1 MLVYTIVED
10 LRDIRKQLRLAMNG
24 VISTSMRQKGMNYKL
39 IFGVPIPEIKH
50 IAASHEPDAELA
62 RALWKEDVREM
73 KILATLLFP
82 AGSMTQEEALAWMRE
97 IPYPEIAEQCCNN
110 LFPTVEQPD
119 QLALKFLAD
128 KKSPFGRMC
137 GFLLW
142 AQLFKKNLAVEKSR
156 VEAFLAEC
164 TCTMHP
170 DVEAG
175 ATESSWQ
182 EKQAAVQALKFFG
195 RLSPVNAQDALSV
208 IAEDGQPETEELK
221 AYYDDLQFE
230 FAYYEE
236 K

>member
-1 MLVYTIVED
+1 
-10 LRDIRKQLRLAMNG
+10 MNG
-24 VISTSMRQKGMNYKL
+24 VISTSMRQRGMNYKL

-50 IAASHEPDAELA
+50 IAAAHEPDAELA

-142 AQLFKKNLAVEKSR
+142 TQLFKKNLAVEKSR

-195 RLSPVNAQDALSV
+195 RLSPANAQDAL
-208 IAEDGQPETEELK
+208 
-221 AYYDDLQFE
+221 
-230 FAYYEE
+230 
-236 K
+236 

>member
-1 MLVYTIVED
+1 
-10 LRDIRKQLRLAMNG
+10 MNG

-50 IAASHEPDAELA
+50 IAAAHEPDVELA

-175 ATESSWQ
+175 ATASSWQ

-195 RLSPVNAQDALSV
+195 RLSPANAQDTLSV
-208 IAEDGQPETEELK
+208 IAEDGQPKTEELK

>member
-1 MLVYTIVED
+1 MED

-50 IAASHEPDAELA
+50 IAAAHEPDAELA

-156 VEAFLAEC
+156 VEAFLVEC

-195 RLSPVNAQDALSV
+195 RLSPTNAQDALSV
-208 IAEDGQPETEELK
+208 ISEDGQPETEELK

>member
-1 MLVYTIVED
+1 
-10 LRDIRKQLRLAMNG
+10 MNG

-50 IAASHEPDAELA
+50 IAAAHEPDAELA

-110 LFPTVEQPD
+110 LFPTVERPD

-164 TCTMHP
+164 TCTIHP

-175 ATESSWQ
+175 ATASSWQ

>member
-1 MLVYTIVED
+1 
-10 LRDIRKQLRLAMNG
+10 MNG

-50 IAASHEPDAELA
+50 IAAAHEPDAELA

-142 AQLFKKNLAVEKSR
+142 AQLFKKNLEVEKSR
-156 VEAFLAEC
+156 VEAFLVEC

-175 ATESSWQ
+175 ATASSWQ

-195 RLSPVNAQDALSV
+195 RLSPANAQDALSV
-208 IAEDGQPETEELK
+208 IAEDRQPETEELK

>member
-1 MLVYTIVED
+1 
-10 LRDIRKQLRLAMNG
+10 MNG

-50 IAASHEPDAELA
+50 IAAAHEPDAELA

-164 TCTMHP
+164 TCTIHP

-175 ATESSWQ
+175 ATASSWQ

-195 RLSPVNAQDALSV
+195 RLSPINAQNALSV
-208 IAEDGQPETEELK
+208 IAEDGQPKTEELK

>member
-1 MLVYTIVED
+1 
-10 LRDIRKQLRLAMNG
+10 MNG

-50 IAASHEPDAELA
+50 IAAAHEPDAELA

-156 VEAFLAEC
+156 VEAFLAES

-175 ATESSWQ
+175 ATASSWQ

-195 RLSPVNAQDALSV
+195 RLSPINAQNALSV

-221 AYYDDLQFE
+221 AYYEDLQFE

>member
-1 MLVYTIVED
+1 
-10 LRDIRKQLRLAMNG
+10 MNG

-50 IAASHEPDAELA
+50 IAAAHEPDAELA

-170 DVEAG
+170 DVEVGVTA
-175 ATESSWQ
+175 SSWQ

-208 IAEDGQPETEELK
+208 ISEDGQPETEGLK

>member
-1 MLVYTIVED
+1 
-10 LRDIRKQLRLAMNG
+10 MNG

-50 IAASHEPDAELA
+50 MAAAHEPDAELA
-62 RALWKEDVREM
+62 RTLWKEDVREM

-164 TCTMHP
+164 TCTIHP

-195 RLSPVNAQDALSV
+195 RLSPANAQDALSV

>member
-1 MLVYTIVED
+1 
-10 LRDIRKQLRLAMNG
+10 MNG

-50 IAASHEPDAELA
+50 IAAAHEPDAELA

-175 ATESSWQ
+175 ATASSWQ

-195 RLSPVNAQDALSV
+195 RLSTVNAQDALSV
-208 IAEDGQPETEELK
+208 IAEDGQPETEGLK

>member
-1 MLVYTIVED
+1 
-10 LRDIRKQLRLAMNG
+10 MNG

-50 IAASHEPDAELA
+50 IAAAHEPDAELA

-110 LFPTVEQPD
+110 LFPTIEQPD

-156 VEAFLAEC
+156 VEAFLVEC

-182 EKQAAVQALKFFG
+182 EKQVAVQALKFFG
-195 RLSPVNAQDALSV
+195 RLSPANAQDALSV
-208 IAEDGQPETEELK
+208 ISEDGQPETEELK

>member
-1 MLVYTIVED
+1 
-10 LRDIRKQLRLAMNG
+10 
-24 VISTSMRQKGMNYKL
+24 MRQKGMNYKL

-50 IAASHEPDAELA
+50 IAAAHEPDAELA

-164 TCTMHP
+164 TCTIHP

-175 ATESSWQ
+175 ATASSWQ

>member
-1 MLVYTIVED
+1 MED

-50 IAASHEPDAELA
+50 IAAAHEPDAELA

-164 TCTMHP
+164 TCTIHP

-175 ATESSWQ
+175 ATASSWQ

-195 RLSPVNAQDALSV
+195 RLSPANAQDALSV

>member
-1 MLVYTIVED
+1 
-10 LRDIRKQLRLAMNG
+10 MNG
-24 VISTSMRQKGMNYKL
+24 VISTSMRQRGMNYKL

-142 AQLFKKNLAVEKSR
+142 TQLFKKNLAVEKSR

-195 RLSPVNAQDALSV
+195 RLSPANAQDALSV

>member
-1 MLVYTIVED
+1 
-10 LRDIRKQLRLAMNG
+10 MNG

-50 IAASHEPDAELA
+50 IAAAHEPDAELA

-142 AQLFKKNLAVEKSR
+142 AQLFKKNLAVEKNR

-164 TCTMHP
+164 TCTIHP

-175 ATESSWQ
+175 ATASSWQ

-195 RLSPVNAQDALSV
+195 RLSLVNAQDALSV
-208 IAEDGQPETEELK
+208 IAEDGQPKTEELK

>member
-1 MLVYTIVED
+1 
-10 LRDIRKQLRLAMNG
+10 
-24 VISTSMRQKGMNYKL
+24 
-39 IFGVPIPEIKH
+39 
-50 IAASHEPDAELA
+50 
-62 RALWKEDVREM
+62 
-73 KILATLLFP
+73 
-82 AGSMTQEEALAWMRE
+82 
-97 IPYPEIAEQCCNN
+97 
-110 LFPTVEQPD
+110 
-119 QLALKFLAD
+119 
-128 KKSPFGRMC
+128 MC

-142 AQLFKKNLAVEKSR
+142 TQLFKKNLAVEKSR
-156 VEAFLAEC
+156 VEAFLVEC

-170 DVEAG
+170 DVEVG

-195 RLSPVNAQDALSV
+195 RLSPANAQDALSV

>member
-1 MLVYTIVED
+1 
-10 LRDIRKQLRLAMNG
+10 MNG

-39 IFGVPIPEIKH
+39 IFGVPFPEIKH

-142 AQLFKKNLAVEKSR
+142 TQLFKKNLAVEKSR
-156 VEAFLAEC
+156 VEAFLVEC

>member
-1 MLVYTIVED
+1 
-10 LRDIRKQLRLAMNG
+10 MNG

-50 IAASHEPDAELA
+50 IAAAHEPDAELA

-73 KILATLLFP
+73 KILATLLFQ

-164 TCTMHP
+164 TCTIHP

-175 ATESSWQ
+175 ATASSWQ

>member
-1 MLVYTIVED
+1 
-10 LRDIRKQLRLAMNG
+10 MNG

-50 IAASHEPDAELA
+50 IAAAHEPDAELA

-142 AQLFKKNLAVEKSR
+142 AQLFKKNLAVEMSR

-164 TCTMHP
+164 TCTIHP

-175 ATESSWQ
+175 ATASSWQ

-208 IAEDGQPETEELK
+208 ISEDGQPETEELK

>member
-1 MLVYTIVED
+1 
-10 LRDIRKQLRLAMNG
+10 MNG

-50 IAASHEPDAELA
+50 IAAAHEPDAELA

-156 VEAFLAEC
+156 VEAFLVEC

-170 DVEAG
+170 DVEAV

-195 RLSPVNAQDALSV
+195 RLSPANAQDALSV

>member
-1 MLVYTIVED
+1 
-10 LRDIRKQLRLAMNG
+10 MNG

-142 AQLFKKNLAVEKSR
+142 TQLFKKNLAVEKSR

-175 ATESSWQ
+175 AAASSWQ

-208 IAEDGQPETEELK
+208 IAEDGQPKTEELK

>member
-1 MLVYTIVED
+1 
-10 LRDIRKQLRLAMNG
+10 MNG

-50 IAASHEPDAELA
+50 IAAAHEPDVELA

-156 VEAFLAEC
+156 VEAFLVEC

-195 RLSPVNAQDALSV
+195 RLSLVNAQGALSV
-208 IAEDGQPETEELK
+208 IAEDGQPKTEELK

>member
-1 MLVYTIVED
+1 
-10 LRDIRKQLRLAMNG
+10 MNG

-50 IAASHEPDAELA
+50 IAAAHEPDAELA

-156 VEAFLAEC
+156 VEAFLVEC

>member
-1 MLVYTIVED
+1 
-10 LRDIRKQLRLAMNG
+10 MNG

-50 IAASHEPDAELA
+50 IAASHESDAELA
-62 RALWKEDVREM
+62 RAMWKEDVREM

-164 TCTMHP
+164 TCTIHP

-175 ATESSWQ
+175 AAASSWQ

-195 RLSPVNAQDALSV
+195 RLSPANAQDALSV

>member
-1 MLVYTIVED
+1 
-10 LRDIRKQLRLAMNG
+10 MNG

-156 VEAFLAEC
+156 VEAFLVEC

-175 ATESSWQ
+175 ATASSWQ

-195 RLSPVNAQDALSV
+195 RLSPANAQDTLSV
-208 IAEDGQPETEELK
+208 IAEDGQPKTEELK

>member
-1 MLVYTIVED
+1 
-10 LRDIRKQLRLAMNG
+10 MNG

-50 IAASHEPDAELA
+50 IAAAHEPDAELA

-142 AQLFKKNLAVEKSR
+142 AQLFKKNLAVEKNR

-164 TCTMHP
+164 TCTIHP

-175 ATESSWQ
+175 ATASSWQ

-195 RLSPVNAQDALSV
+195 RLSPANAQDALSV
-208 IAEDGQPETEELK
+208 ISEDGQPETEELK

>member
-1 MLVYTIVED
+1 
-10 LRDIRKQLRLAMNG
+10 MNG

-50 IAASHEPDAELA
+50 IAAAHEPDAELA

-208 IAEDGQPETEELK
+208 IAEDGQPKTEELK

>member
-1 MLVYTIVED
+1 
-10 LRDIRKQLRLAMNG
+10 MNG

-50 IAASHEPDAELA
+50 IAAAHEPDAELA

>member
-1 MLVYTIVED
+1 
-10 LRDIRKQLRLAMNG
+10 MNG

-39 IFGVPIPEIKH
+39 IFGVPFPEIKR
-50 IAASHEPDAELA
+50 IAATHEPDAELA
-62 RALWKEDVREM
+62 RAMWKEDVREM

-82 AGSMTQEEALAWMRE
+82 TGSMTQEEALAWMRE

-110 LFPTVEQPD
+110 LFPSVQQPD

-170 DVEAG
+170 DAEAG
-175 ATESSWQ
+175 AAESSWQ

-195 RLSPVNAQDALSV
+195 RLSPANAQDALSV
-208 IAEDGQPETEELK
+208 IAEDGQPETEELR

>member
-1 MLVYTIVED
+1 
-10 LRDIRKQLRLAMNG
+10 MNG

-39 IFGVPIPEIKH
+39 IFGVPFPEIKR
-50 IAASHEPDAELA
+50 IAATHEPDAELA
-62 RALWKEDVREM
+62 RAMWKEDVREM

-82 AGSMTQEEALAWMRE
+82 TGSMTQEEALAWMRE

-110 LFPTVEQPD
+110 LFPSVQQPD

-208 IAEDGQPETEELK
+208 IAEDGQPETDELK

>member
-1 MLVYTIVED
+1 
-10 LRDIRKQLRLAMNG
+10 MNG
-24 VISTSMRQKGMNYKL
+24 VISTSMRQRGMNYKL

-50 IAASHEPDAELA
+50 IAAAHEPDAELA

-142 AQLFKKNLAVEKSR
+142 TQLFKKNLAVDKSR

-195 RLSPVNAQDALSV
+195 RLSPANAQDALSV
-208 IAEDGQPETEELK
+208 IAEDGQPKTEELK

>member
-1 MLVYTIVED
+1 
-10 LRDIRKQLRLAMNG
+10 MNG

-50 IAASHEPDAELA
+50 IAASHESDAELA

-82 AGSMTQEEALAWMRE
+82 VGSMTQEEALAWMRE

-156 VEAFLAEC
+156 VEAFLVEC

-195 RLSPVNAQDALSV
+195 RLSPANAQDALSV

>member
-1 MLVYTIVED
+1 
-10 LRDIRKQLRLAMNG
+10 MNG

-50 IAASHEPDAELA
+50 IAAAHEPDAELA

-128 KKSPFGRMC
+128 KKSPFGRRC

-156 VEAFLAEC
+156 VEAFLVEC

-182 EKQAAVQALKFFG
+182 EKQVAVQALKFFG
-195 RLSPVNAQDALSV
+195 RLSPANAQDALSV
-208 IAEDGQPETEELK
+208 ISEDGQPETEELK

>member
-1 MLVYTIVED
+1 
-10 LRDIRKQLRLAMNG
+10 MNG

-50 IAASHEPDAELA
+50 IAAAHEPDAELA

-82 AGSMTQEEALAWMRE
+82 ASSMTQEEALAWMRE

-110 LFPTVEQPD
+110 LFPKVEQPD

-128 KKSPFGRMC
+128 KKSPFGRIC

-164 TCTMHP
+164 TCTMYP

-195 RLSPVNAQDALSV
+195 RLSPINAQDALSV
-208 IAEDGQPETEELK
+208 IAEDGQPKTEELK

-230 FAYYEE
+230 FAYE
-236 K
+236 KVK

>member
-1 MLVYTIVED
+1 VED

-24 VISTSMRQKGMNYKL
+24 VISTSMRQRGMNYKL

-50 IAASHEPDAELA
+50 IAAAHEPDAELA

-142 AQLFKKNLAVEKSR
+142 TQLFKKNLAVEKSR

-195 RLSPVNAQDALSV
+195 RLSPANAQDALSV

>member
-1 MLVYTIVED
+1 
-10 LRDIRKQLRLAMNG
+10 MNG

-50 IAASHEPDAELA
+50 IAAAHEPDAELA

-164 TCTMHP
+164 TCTIHP

-175 ATESSWQ
+175 ATASSWQ

-195 RLSPVNAQDALSV
+195 RLSPVNAQNALSV
-208 IAEDGQPETEELK
+208 ISEDGQPETEELK

>member
-1 MLVYTIVED
+1 
-10 LRDIRKQLRLAMNG
+10 MNG

-50 IAASHEPDAELA
+50 IAAAHEPDAELA

-164 TCTMHP
+164 TCTIHP

-195 RLSPVNAQDALSV
+195 RLSPANAQDALSV

-221 AYYDDLQFE
+221 AYYDDLLFE

>member
-1 MLVYTIVED
+1 
-10 LRDIRKQLRLAMNG
+10 MNG

-39 IFGVPIPEIKH
+39 IFGVPFPEIKR
-50 IAASHEPDAELA
+50 IAATHEPDAELA
-62 RALWKEDVREM
+62 RAMWKEDVREM

-156 VEAFLAEC
+156 VDAFLAES

-175 ATESSWQ
+175 ATASSWQ

-195 RLSPVNAQDALSV
+195 RLSPINAQNALSV